1 MSDILYDPAAMN
13 TLYDDLNHSGSTLK
27 SEQSNLE
34 GYASSFHNALQGD
47 NANQAFDAANTK
59 WQNDFSDNLG
69 VLDQLSNSV
78 EDALHRA
85 LSADSAVGQGF
96 SDSF

>member
-1 MSDILYDPAAMN
+1 MSDILYDPATMN
-13 TLYDDLNHSGSTLK
+13 TLYDDLQHSGSQLK
-27 SEQSNLE
+27 QEGQNLE
-34 GYASSFHNALQGD
+34 QNATAFHNALQGD
-47 NANQAFDAANTK
+47 NASAGFDSVHKK
-59 WQNDFSDNLG
+59 WSDEFSQHLG

-96 SDSF
+96 HVF